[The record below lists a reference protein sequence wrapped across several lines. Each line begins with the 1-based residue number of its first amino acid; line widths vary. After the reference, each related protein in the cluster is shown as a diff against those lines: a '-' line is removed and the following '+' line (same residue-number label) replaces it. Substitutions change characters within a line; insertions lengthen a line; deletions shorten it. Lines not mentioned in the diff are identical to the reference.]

1 MTWLLTLMMTWMMTW
16 LPTWT
21 IILLLYIDDDM
32 SAYMDDV
39 DDDVATSLAHQ
50 ICTAHKNSSPPHHI
64 SDYSSNP

>member
-1 MTWLLTLMMTWMMTW
+1 VGADIDDDVDDDMAAYVDNN
-16 LPTWT
+16 
-21 IILLLYIDDDM
+21 IAAYIDDDM

>member
-1 MTWLLTLMMTWMMTW
+1 MTWLLTLMMTW

-39 DDDVATSLAHQ
+39 DDDVATSLAHL